1 MVEYG
6 RKKGVVKSV
15 EKTSNNSMPKR
26 EKSNPLNMKN
36 MLTSNILRSHTYG
49 VKYQL
54 CPLFVQ
60 SMVIIMIKQL
70 KKKKL

>member
-1 MVEYG
+1 MSEKNLGPIKQLLKKKIVEYG

-49 VKYQL
+49 VKY
-54 CPLFVQ
+54 
-60 SMVIIMIKQL
+60 
-70 KKKKL
+70 